1 MQVNRRLYRCRDN
14 RVLAGVA
21 SGVAEFFDLDPT
33 LVRVLWFIS
42 IFFGGVTLAIYIGL
56 AIIVPLEPLSAEAV
70 AAAAAATE
78 APAGSEVH
86 RHVAHSG
93 GRWTTFAGLVL
104 IVFGTLVLID
114 RFLPALDLEHFI
126 VPAFAIGL
134 GAFLIRGAIRRESSE
149 L

>member
-1 MQVNRRLYRCRDN
+1 MNRRLYRCRDN
-14 RVLAGVA
+14 RVLVGVA

-56 AIIVPLEPLSAEAV
+56 AIIMPLEPLSAEA
-70 AAAAAATE
+70 AAAAAAASD
-78 APAGSEVH
+78 APPGSEAH
-86 RHVAHSG
+86 RHAARGS
-93 GRWTTFAGLVL
+93 GRWTTFAGFVL
-104 IVFGTLVLID
+104 IAFGILVLID
-114 RFLPALDLEHFI
+114 RFLPALDVEHFI

-134 GAFLIRGAIRRESSE
+134 GAFLIRGAVRREPSE